1 MKIQR
6 ERLLEIIKEEIDWAK
21 TRVPQETVNEEGGV
35 SQEVNSMLNSIL
47 RKVRSADYNETLIEV
62 EEVLTRVIRLISKS
76 GGALQEASGGID
88 SLIRKHQNNA
98 KGAAM
103 GLLDSAKEFAQMP
116 SHEPASSVAW
126 TVEKQA
132 RLIVDAMV
140 EIEKLLDETQQA
152 TSPLQEGEEDPW
164 EKLASMLQEAGSPQL
179 SLPKDLVF
187 EIIEYLQ
194 DMSGLKMKGGDFVAK
209 RARELLA
216 KMDTGDTGPGALQE
230 GKNIK

>member
-6 ERLLEIIKEEIDWAK
+6 ERLLEIIKEEIDWARQA
-21 TRVPQETVNEEGGV
+21 TTQVEEQEVSPWQKLAGMLQEEEGGV
-35 SQEVNSMLNSIL
+35 SQKVNSMLSSIL
-47 RKVRSADYNETLIEV
+47 QKVRSADYNETLIEV

-76 GGALQEASGGID
+76 GGA
-88 SLIRKHQNNA
+88 
-98 KGAAM
+98 
-103 GLLDSAKEFAQMP
+103 
-116 SHEPASSVAW
+116 
-126 TVEKQA
+126 
-132 RLIVDAMV
+132 
-140 EIEKLLDETQQA
+140 
-152 TSPLQEGEEDPW
+152 
-164 EKLASMLQEAGSPQL
+164 LQEAGSPQL